1 MLNQALF
8 AIVLV
13 LVVASWATA
22 QSVAPEND
30 FQFWSDTQ
38 FTKPLTLATDGKT
51 DRLSLNFGTTLRMF
65 DDATR
70 LGDRRLSIGL
80 DRRFSQKLSF
90 GIGYTLKNSDE
101 TASGSETDH
110 RFRLDGNL
118 EFRAGQVGIRLRSR
132 LEHIVKLNSSDN
144 TRFRQRVL
152 ISRPIRHK
160 GTELFSLSGSAETFY
175 NFSANRRTRDE
186 FIVGFTRRISPSFSV
201 EPIVGLRRNRSAS
214 FRNVGIVGMNLRFRL
229 PK

>member
-1 MLNQALF
+1 MLNRALF
-8 AIVLV
+8 AIIIILG
-13 LVVASWATA
+13 VASGVPA
-22 QSVAPEND
+22 QSSAPEND
-30 FQFWSDTQ
+30 FQFWNDTQ
-38 FTKPLTLATDGKT
+38 FTKPLTLASDGKT
-51 DRLSLNFGTTLRMF
+51 ERFSLNFGTTLRML

-70 LGDRRLSIGL
+70 PGDRRLSIGL
-80 DRRFSQKLSF
+80 DRRFSQRLSF
-90 GIGYTLKNSDE
+90 GIGYTLRNSDE

-118 EFRAGQVGIRLRSR
+118 EFKTEQVGIRLRSR
-132 LEHIVKLNSSDN
+132 LEHIVKLDSSDS
-144 TRFRQRVL
+144 TRFRQRLL
-152 ISRPIRHK
+152 ISRPIRHR

-175 NFSANRRTRDE
+175 SLSDNRRTRDE
-186 FIVGFTRRISPSFSV
+186 FIMGFARRISPNFSV